1 MNCLTSGFSLGTPAA
16 SSLASYVSG
25 AIRPSITWE
34 SVLVC
39 TFLKRGKKARV
50 KKDWPGLSSQWLLH
64 DTSLLGRS
72 PRRAAT
78 GKGKP
83 MTPIFTINSSTN
95 LKISLKCK
103 YVLWNISPTAGADQV
118 LSVWS
123 QQIQSSAKLEFLI
136 LWWFNIYN
144 FNVASFIQSRVKSC
158 WTWVVLATVSMR
170 RRNVSRF
177 LSQFASPYLKS

>member
-1 MNCLTSGFSLGTPAA
+1 MFFVWWRQLVFTGFRIFPGSRYSKYPRWPVLRCFSPVIGHVVDELLDIRLLTWNTSSFQFGLVRFRSHPTLHHLGESAG
-16 SSLASYVSG
+16 LHVSEE
-25 AIRPSITWE
+25 R
-34 SVLVC
+34 
-39 TFLKRGKKARV
+39 KKDQS

-123 QQIQSSAKLEFLI
+123 QQIQLSAKLEFLI
-136 LWWFNIYN
+136 SW
-144 FNVASFIQSRVKSC
+144 
-158 WTWVVLATVSMR
+158 
-170 RRNVSRF
+170 
-177 LSQFASPYLKS
+177 